1 MKKLIFLLMVLLSSG
16 VQAQIQK
23 NILGFTLGV
32 TPKQTV
38 IQTLQNKGFEC
49 SLKEDAIKT
58 KVFYTVKGGL
68 SFGGYIWYEAMI
80 GFVNGKL
87 SSVMLSGDLN
97 KSQYNKLKD
106 TLISKYHKYQTS
118 HSNPPSFYDFHDR
131 KTEVSLW
138 YHRDG
143 WVIIC
148 YSDETDSDNST
159 SSSSLK
165 DL

>member
-1 MKKLIFLLMVLLSSG
+1 MVILSLG

-32 TPKQTV
+32 TPKQKV

-49 SLKEDAIKT
+49 SLKENTIKT
-58 KVFYTVKGGL
+58 MVFYTVKGGL
-68 SFGGYIWYEAMI
+68 SFGGYIWYEATI

-87 SSVMLSGDLN
+87 SSILFTGDL
-97 KSQYNKLKD
+97 KQSQYNQLRD
-106 TLISKYHKYQTS
+106 TLINKYRKYQTS
-118 HSNPPSFYDFHDR
+118 HSNPPNFYDFHDK

-143 WVIIC
+143 WVDIC
-148 YSDETDSDNST
+148 YSDETLSDNNT
-159 SSSSLK
+159 SSSSLN